1 MTAVVEPTNTKTH
14 PLEPLSE
21 SDISLAAGVL
31 RETGQLQGRRM
42 VCSMALHE
50 PDHAGLS
57 NPQSAVREAAVT
69 VLDRDSGEVF
79 EAVVDLEARQVASWT
94 HVPGVQPGMT
104 ISELVEGIEAVKAHP
119 DYLAAMAARG
129 ITDLSRVTIDCWP
142 NGHFGSD
149 EDGSLRLTRGL
160 SWLRAVPGGNAY
172 AIPIEGVIAVIDLNA
187 MEVVRIEDH
196 GVVPLATAGAEYAA
210 ALVPNQREDIRP
222 LEITQPEGA
231 SFEVDGHSISW
242 QKWRIRFGF
251 THREGLV
258 LHNVGYQNG

>member
-1 MTAVVEPTNTKTH
+1 MTAVVEPTNTKIH

-79 EAVVDLEARQVASWT
+79 EAVVDLEAERVASWT

-129 ITDLSRVTIDCWP
+129 ITDRSEERRVGKVR
-142 NGHFGSD
+142 NA
-149 EDGSLRLTRGL
+149 RLP
-160 SWLRAVPGGNAY
+160 S
-172 AIPIEGVIAVIDLNA
+172 
-187 MEVVRIEDH
+187 
-196 GVVPLATAGAEYAA
+196 
-210 ALVPNQREDIRP
+210 
-222 LEITQPEGA
+222 
-231 SFEVDGHSISW
+231 S
-242 QKWRIRFGF
+242 
-251 THREGLV
+251 
-258 LHNVGYQNG
+258 